1 MGVKKERP
9 AQNWRAFDLVEYG
22 RSGLGEGLAKGATVD
37 RGQLGHW
44 RG

>member
-1 MGVKKERP
+1 MGEKKERP
-9 AQNWRAFDLVEYG
+9 AQNWRAFGLVVSW
-22 RSGLGEGLAKGATVD
+22 RSGLGEGRAKGATVD